1 MDEERKE
8 DDDETVQEIEM
19 QNTKKEQPDLLVANV
34 ALISNIF
41 MIFIILLLML
51 YHCVSLYHCVY
62 FIPFCVT
69 VALTFFLIIIL
80 LCHLGQGE

>member
-51 YHCVSLYHCVY
+51 YR
-62 FIPFCVT
+62 
-69 VALTFFLIIIL
+69 
-80 LCHLGQGE
+80 